1 MLDYDFLDTTQD
13 RSEFELITIKTL
25 CESLDSTLHFI
36 AYVTPVSTDMKDW
49 KKLKKSLKR
58 VLRHYLAKH
67 EYDAMMEG
75 FKND

>member
-1 MLDYDFLDTTQD
+1 MIDYNFLDTTQD

-25 CESLDSTLHFI
+25 CEDLAITLHNI
-36 AYVTPVSTDMKDW
+36 KYTPPVSTDMKDW
-49 KKLKKSLKR
+49 KKLKKSLKT
-58 VLRHYLAKH
+58 VLRRYLAKH